1 MTEEKKVKQQE
12 NVGVLVRIMGKD
24 ISGEKKIYTGLTKIK
39 GISWAISSAICYKLN
54 LDKNE
59 NILSLSKDD
68 LIRIEELLKG
78 DAIPKH
84 LKNRRNDLED
94 GQDKH
99 ITGVNLDMKKEFDIK
114 RLRKIKSYRGNRY
127 SLKLPVRGQRTR
139 SHFRGKGR
147 AVGVKKPK
155 VGKKS

>member
-114 RLRKIKSYRGNRY
+114 RLRKI
-127 SLKLPVRGQRTR
+127 
-139 SHFRGKGR
+139 
-147 AVGVKKPK
+147 
-155 VGKKS
+155 